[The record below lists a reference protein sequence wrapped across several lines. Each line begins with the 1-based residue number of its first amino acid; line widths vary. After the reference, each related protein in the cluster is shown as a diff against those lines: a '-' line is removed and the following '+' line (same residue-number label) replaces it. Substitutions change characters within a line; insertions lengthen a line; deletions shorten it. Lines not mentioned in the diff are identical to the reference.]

1 MLRLQK
7 VTSVSVER
15 LFSVGGNILDEKRRK
30 LIAKNVSRLMFSREA
45 MRKLKYNY

>member
-15 LFSVGGNILDEKRRK
+15 LFSVGGNILDENEKRRK
-30 LIAKNVSRLMFSREA
+30 LIAKNVSS
-45 MRKLKYNY
+45 LKQRSHEEIKI